1 MTEEGILEVVE
12 ALGANPLFA
21 SLDASARALLADH
34 MELVSFPAGAEVIRQ
49 GDRERVLY
57 LVVGGRAR
65 VRTGAVDL
73 GPVERGEHFGELSLL
88 DGQPRSASVVAE
100 TALRVARLDLARYA
114 ALTAHDAALG
124 LGFVQALLGGVANR
138 LRGTTDSLRAILG
151 HGAAPRRTRVT
162 VRTAGAARTTRT
174 GTRLAELLPT
184 EVNGHPVVAA
194 LVDRRAHSLFAGAA
208 TDSSVEPLTTEH
220 WEGRQI
226 YRTSLGLLLLEAAH
240 RLDPALRLQLDHS
253 VGFAQRVHLVGA
265 NGHDLTLLAPRLQ
278 AQMESLAGQNV
289 PLREETWRVEE
300 ARDYFAAV
308 NAAGPLALLRTWR
321 DAMVPIAS
329 YGDVLALQ
337 MGPLVPRTGILRGF
351 RVVCDQADGLL
362 LIYGRAGTSPNDPGG
377 VDHVL
382 AAGVTDHPERLS
394 VDARDTSRRSRAL
407 TGEHQ
412 LWLDVLG
419 IGSVGELNLRCVDG
433 EVSEIIRVVEG
444 YHEKRLSRIA
454 DAIQERGGVRVVTA
468 AGPSS
473 SGKTTFIKRL
483 KVQLEVVGIIPHE
496 ISLDDYYVDRE
507 LTPRDEHGDYDY
519 EAFEAL
525 RVDLLGEHLTQL
537 LRGERVRT
545 PSYDFKTGESR
556 PGEGHEVALRDGD
569 VLLLEGIHAL
579 NPRLLPDV
587 AREQVFR
594 IFICPLAQLPFD
606 DLSRV
611 HASDVR
617 LLRRIVRDRFRRGA
631 DAAMNIAR
639 WPKVRRGE
647 RLHIFPYQA
656 EADAVFDSSLIYEPS
671 VLKVYAERYLLEVPH
686 DHPSYTTAFRLL
698 ELLDRY
704 VTIYP
709 DHVPPTSL
717 LREFIGG
724 SGFRY

>member
-1 MTEEGILEVVE
+1 MTEEGIIEVVE
-12 ALGANPLFA
+12 ALAANPLFGG
-21 SLDASARALLADH
+21 LDTPARAMLADH
-34 MELVSFPAGAEVIRQ
+34 MELLAFPAGAEVIRR
-49 GDRERVLY
+49 GDRERILY
-57 LVVGGRAR
+57 LVVEGRAR
-65 VRTGAVDL
+65 VRAGAADL

-88 DGQPRSASVVAE
+88 DGQPRSATVVAE
-100 TALRVARLDLARYA
+100 TPLRVARLDLARYA
-114 ALTAHDAALG
+114 ALTQHDAALG
-124 LGFVQALLGGVANR
+124 LAFVQALLGGVANR
-138 LRGTTDSLRAILG
+138 LRGTTDSLQALLG
-151 HGAAPRRTRVT
+151 HAGTPRRTRVT

-184 EVNGHPVVAA
+184 EVSGHPVVAA
-194 LVDRRAHSLFAGAA
+194 LVDRRACSLFAGAA

-220 WEGRQI
+220 WEGRQV
-226 YRTSLGLLLLEAAH
+226 YRNSLGLLLLEAAH
-240 RLDPALRLQLDHS
+240 RLDPTLRLRLDHS
-253 VGFAQRVHLVGA
+253 VGFAQRVHLA
-265 NGHDLTLLAPRLQ
+265 SPNGHDLAELAPRLQ
-278 AQMESLAGQNV
+278 REMEWLAEQNV
-289 PLREETWRVEE
+289 PLREDAWRVEE
-300 ARDYFAAV
+300 ARDHFESVGARA
-308 NAAGPLALLRTWR
+308 PLALLRTWR
-321 DAMVPIAS
+321 DAMVPLAT

-337 MGPLVPRTGILRGF
+337 MGPLVPHTAILRGF
-351 RVVCDQADGLL
+351 RVLCDQSDGLL
-362 LIYGRAGTSPNDPGG
+362 LIYGRAGTSPHDPGG
-377 VDHVL
+377 VAHIFES
-382 AAGVTDHPERLS
+382 GTDQPERVTL
-394 VDARDTSRRSRAL
+394 DARDTSRRTRAM
-407 TGEHQ
+407 TGESER
-412 LWLDVLG
+412 WLDVLG
-419 IGSVGELNLRCVDG
+419 IASVGELNLRCVNG
-433 EVSEIIRVVEG
+433 EVSELIRVVEG
-444 YHEKRLSRIA
+444 YHEKRISRIA
-454 DAIQERGGVRVVTA
+454 DAIHDRGGVRVVTA

-483 KVQLEVVGIIPHE
+483 KVQLEVNGIIPHE
-496 ISLDDYYVDRE
+496 ISLDNYYVDRE

-519 EAFEAL
+519 EAFDAL
-525 RVDLLGEHLTQL
+525 RVDLLSEHLRQL

-545 PSYDFKTGESR
+545 PTYDFKTGESR
-556 PGEGHEVALRDGD
+556 PGEGPEVALRDGD

-579 NPRLLPDV
+579 NPQLLPSV
-587 AREQVFR
+587 APEQAFR

-631 DAAMNIAR
+631 DAAANIAR

-647 RLHIFPYQA
+647 RLHIFPFQDQ
-656 EADAVFDSSLIYEPS
+656 ADAVFDSSLIYEPS